1 MIVTTLEV
9 RAEEPGS
16 GIARENFDPAV
27 SIADDFYLHVNGDWL
42 RRTEIP
48 GDKSNYGSF
57 SALQDDAEAMLLQ
70 LVTAMA
76 TREYPAGSDEQK
88 VGDLFRSFTDTER
101 LDQLGVAPI
110 QPMLDRVLELES
122 HEQLTDLL
130 AYCGA
135 RRIGAPFALYV
146 SPDAKQ
152 SDRYIVYVTQSGT
165 SLPDRDYYLV
175 DDPKFAEVREK
186 FVAYAAHVME
196 LAGHPDAQAAAER
209 VLALETRLA
218 EAQWTNVE
226 NRDPVKTYNAVSRA
240 DLVGTLSTID
250 GDRILNAIGLG
261 EQQEFV
267 VRQPSYLTAV
277 DGILKQ
283 TDVDTWRDYF
293 YFQVVDR
300 FAPYLDARFDQA
312 HFDFYDSTLSGIAEQ
327 KTREKRGIDLC
338 NGMLGEMLGKLYV
351 RERFSPE
358 AKQRMSELV
367 ENLKR
372 AFDQRIRDNE
382 WMSDGTKIQ
391 ALEKLNKM
399 NTKIG
404 YPDEW
409 RDYSDLSISADDLV
423 GNVIRYTEF
432 EYRDDLDRLGKPV
445 DRNEWHMTPQTVN
458 AYYSPLMNEIVF
470 PAAIL
475 QPPFFDMSAD
485 DAVNYGAIGAVI
497 GHEISHGFDDKGSKY
512 DGDGNLR
519 NWWTTEDRQ
528 EFEAR
533 AKQLVD
539 QYSAYSPMD
548 GLYLNGELTLG
559 ENIGD
564 LGGLNVAY
572 SAYRISLGDDAA
584 PAIEGM
590 TGNQR
595 FFYGW
600 GQIWRRAYREP
611 ELRRRLLVDPHS
623 PSQFRANGIV
633 SNMDA
638 FYEAF
643 DIPAGSPMYRS
654 PEERIRIW

>member
-1 MIVTTLEV
+1 
-9 RAEEPGS
+9 
-16 GIARENFDPAV
+16 
-27 SIADDFYLHVNGDWL
+27 
-42 RRTEIP
+42 
-48 GDKSNYGSF
+48 
-57 SALQDDAEAMLLQ
+57 
-70 LVTAMA
+70 
-76 TREYPAGSDEQK
+76 
-88 VGDLFRSFTDTER
+88 
-101 LDQLGVAPI
+101 
-110 QPMLDRVLELES
+110 
-122 HEQLTDLL
+122 
-130 AYCGA
+130 
-135 RRIGAPFALYV
+135 
-146 SPDAKQ
+146 
-152 SDRYIVYVTQSGT
+152 
-165 SLPDRDYYLV
+165 
-175 DDPKFAEVREK
+175 
-186 FVAYAAHVME
+186 
-196 LAGHPDAQAAAER
+196 
-209 VLALETRLA
+209 
-218 EAQWTNVE
+218 
-226 NRDPVKTYNAVSRA
+226 
-240 DLVGTLSTID
+240 
-250 GDRILNAIGLG
+250 
-261 EQQEFV
+261 
-267 VRQPSYLTAV
+267 
-277 DGILKQ
+277 
-283 TDVDTWRDYF
+283 
-293 YFQVVDR
+293 
-300 FAPYLDARFDQA
+300 
-312 HFDFYDSTLSGIAEQ
+312 
-327 KTREKRGIDLC
+327 
-338 NGMLGEMLGKLYV
+338 
-351 RERFSPE
+351 
-358 AKQRMSELV
+358 MSELV